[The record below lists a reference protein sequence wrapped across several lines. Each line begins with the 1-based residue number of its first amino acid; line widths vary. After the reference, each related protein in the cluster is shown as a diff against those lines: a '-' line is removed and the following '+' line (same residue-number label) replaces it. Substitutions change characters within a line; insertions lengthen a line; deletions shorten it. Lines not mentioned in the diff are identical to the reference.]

1 MNYKTDLITITL
13 NSILYIVGKL
23 SKTTKVTYDPE
34 LKYGLDI
41 QINTNKFGELVSN
54 DIKSLSSTVISQ

>member
-1 MNYKTDLITITL
+1 MNYKTDLITIAL
-13 NSILYIVGKL
+13 NSILYIVGKP

-54 DIKSLSSTVISQ
+54 DIKSLSSTVIS

>member
-1 MNYKTDLITITL
+1 MNYKTDLITIAL